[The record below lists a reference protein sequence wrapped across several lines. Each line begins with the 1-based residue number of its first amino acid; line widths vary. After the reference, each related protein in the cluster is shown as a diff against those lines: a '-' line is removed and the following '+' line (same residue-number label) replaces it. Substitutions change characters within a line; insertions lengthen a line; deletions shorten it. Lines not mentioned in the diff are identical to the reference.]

1 MVRRAKTSVR
11 ATGTGR
17 LCSGFG
23 RATSALIGMCNSLY
37 MTQSNSENSTSQSTK
52 SAVVQ
57 TVSRPTKPRPG
68 DRHKGA
74 LLRLWCD
81 PKLHKTW
88 AGKTREHRALL
99 AFASEARL
107 TPVEIRYLL
116 SELMSAARFI
126 GSGPDG
132 TDTYRANAVAA
143 INKYLK

>member
-1 MVRRAKTSVR
+1 
-11 ATGTGR
+11 
-17 LCSGFG
+17 
-23 RATSALIGMCNSLY
+23 MCNSIL
-37 MTQSNSENSTSQSTK
+37 MTHSNSEKTTLSVTTA
-52 SAVVQ
+52 AVGQ
-57 TVSRPTKPRPG
+57 TVSKPATPPAKPRPG

-99 AFASEARL
+99 AFAGEARL
-107 TPVEIRYLL
+107 TPLEIRWLL

-132 TDTYRANAVAA
+132 TDTYRARAVAA